1 MHDINF
7 TIYSDST
14 KRKYFRLL
22 RENNYQ
28 LLDEKIINQNDIY
41 YKYLKTL

>member
-28 LLDEKIINQNDIY
+28 LLDKKINQYDIY